1 MEQKATREGLT
12 GDPNEGGYFGYSQK
26 LADKRYADMEGERKA
41 SADTTAAKRSQIAVL
56 KRKIEQLK
64 AELNAAATEEA
75 CATLTKQI
83 QQTQAELDLVL
94 TL

>member
-1 MEQKATREGLT
+1 MEQQATREGLT
-12 GDPNEGGYFGYSQK
+12 GNPNEGGYFGYSQK

-41 SADTTAAKRSQIAVL
+41 SADTMAAKRSQIAVL

-64 AELNAAATEEA
+64 ADINAAATEEA
-75 CATLTKQI
+75 RATLAKQI
-83 QQTQAELDLVL
+83 QKSQAELDLLL